1 MVAALVWEEEVGD
14 ASKFYLY
21 LSLVSRQEKNRHR
34 KEAFFSGKHNETVNN
49 EFQQQRLAP
58 PNQLSFGP
66 LVTFLLNR

>member
-1 MVAALVWEEEVGD
+1 MHQHYIFICHWYPD
-14 ASKFYLY
+14 QK
-21 LSLVSRQEKNRHR
+21 KNRHR
-34 KEAFFSGKHNETVNN
+34 KEAFFSGTHNETVNN

>member
-1 MVAALVWEEEVGD
+1 MVWEEEVGD
-14 ASKFYLY
+14 ASKLY
-21 LSLVSRQEKNRHR
+21 LHLSFVSRQEKTDR
-34 KEAFFSGKHNETVNN
+34 KEAFFSGTHNETVNN